1 MENNGV
7 LRPCLASV
15 AAGLA
20 GALVGV
26 EGIPAEWIDQVD
38 EATKHNRYT
47 VSHLTIE
54 EMARGIYTSAKANI
68 DTTRLG
74 LNAIDELAEA
84 EE

>member
-1 MENNGV
+1 
-7 LRPCLASV
+7 
-15 AAGLA
+15 
-20 GALVGV
+20 V

-54 EMARGIYTSAKANI
+54 EMARGICTSAKANI
-68 DTTRLG
+68 DTMRSG
-74 LNAIDELAEA
+74 LIAIDELVGG